1 MAEESSRV
9 EVGRTA
15 ADGDGES
22 AGEGEEYDEV
32 EDMMCVGV
40 IRIVMDWED
49 RLESGGGATFVR
61 R

>member
-1 MAEESSRV
+1 MTEESSRV

-32 EDMMCVGV
+32 EDMGCVGV

-49 RLESGGGATFVR
+49 RLESGR
-61 R
+61 ELLL